1 MIDLLSTVHITG
13 ALIVERLRV
22 LEVDIG
28 IRKLCHPDALIEP
41 AHILSN
47 VARQPLEIAI
57 PLQILLS
64 AVYLPG
70 VHPVGRIM

>member
-1 MIDLLSTVHITG
+1 MMDLLSAVQITG

-22 LEVDIG
+22 LKTDIG
-28 IRKLCHPDALIEP
+28 IREFGHPDAPVEST
-41 AHILSN
+41 HILSN

-57 PLQILLS
+57 PLQLLLS

-70 VHPVGRIM
+70 VNLAGRIM

>member
-1 MIDLLSTVHITG
+1 MMDLLSTVQITG

-22 LEVDIG
+22 LKIDIG
-28 IRKLCHPDALIEP
+28 IRKFGHPDAPIEP

-57 PLQILLS
+57 PLQSLLS